1 MSYSWGILY
10 LWNHRRKVPLI
21 SFLFIG
27 FSMTLQIYTQHF
39 SQVFELRVT
48 RKRSLSRR
56 LIDTK
61 NIQYKRSYPKY
72 QSIYWGS
79 LKDKV
84 IWYVSDNI
92 SWYYD
97 DNSIIMIRRFDMK
110 KRKNNFVWLCKNGST
125 EEGYNV
131 YISFYLPSSS
141 FYKFLAQ
148 CFNVSFSPS
157 IIFDV
162 AHKIQFVIIIVHRLQ
177 CIKYNLRS
185 TDFSRNSK

>member
-10 LWNHRRKVPLI
+10 LWNHRRKLPLI
-21 SFLFIG
+21 SFLFIV
-27 FSMTLQIYTQHF
+27 FSMTLQIYTKHF

-72 QSIYWGS
+72 QSI
-79 LKDKV
+79 
-84 IWYVSDNI
+84 YVSDNI

-162 AHKIQFVIIIVHRLQ
+162 AHKIQFVIIISHRLGYVQ
-177 CIKYNLRS
+177 YNLRS
-185 TDFSRNSK
+185 TDFFRNSK